1 MNISSV
7 KLIDDG
13 RHGLEVKFMQT
24 SVGDGGYT
32 FQNEYVVKY
41 KMPVGKPIKAL
52 FEQLTESYKLLVGL
66 DTTAPVTPFK
76 ISAGMEDFK
85 ISAHVDCTNGKS
97 IDITSPK
104 VLAEHMWDNYDT
116 VMKIV
121 DKLHKEVV
129 LYADGKHK
137 LDTKQVIIDFVEN
150 EEKKAGKMELT
161 REMVEAM
168 TPKEMSD
175 WATKVL
181 EEEGCIVLQQ
191 QK

>member
-41 KMPVGKPIKAL
+41 KMPVGKAIKAL
-52 FEQLTESYKLLVGL
+52 FESLTESYKLLLGL
-66 DTTAPVTPFK
+66 DSTSPVTPFK

-85 ISAHVDCTNGKS
+85 ISAHVECTNGKI
-97 IDITSPK
+97 IDIASPK
-104 VLAEHMWDNYDT
+104 VLAEHIWDNYDS

-121 DKLHKEVV
+121 DKLHKEVI

-137 LDTKQVIIDFVEN
+137 LDTKQVIIDFVQH
-150 EEKKAGKMELT
+150 EEKKASKLELT

-168 TPKEMSD
+168 SKEEISE

-191 QK
+191 KK